1 MDKSKKGDVRVAFE
15 TANMKR
21 SSMLGA
27 LAVAGA
33 AAGARPA
40 LAADACLVGP
50 PAHVEGPR
58 VYANYDQV
66 ELDAAYDQNVYA
78 PLQAQIQARRSANSK
93 LVLARLGDPL
103 TVSYGPTEV
112 ERLDI
117 HRAKRRGAPVF
128 VFIHGGAWRAGT
140 AREYAVYAEPFVTAG
155 ATLVLPDFPP
165 VTKVGGN
172 LNVMADCVR
181 RAIAWAYINATSY
194 GGDPKRFF
202 VGGHSS
208 GGHLCGV
215 AVTSD
220 WSSFHVPPDFIK
232 GAVLMSGMYDL
243 VPVSLSSRREYVTFD
258 PATIDTLSSQRH
270 IDRLRTPITV
280 TYGTSETPEFQRQN
294 REFAAA
300 VKAAGKP
307 VQLIEAASYN
317 HFEMEESLGNPYGPN
332 GRASLALVA
341 G

>member
-1 MDKSKKGDVRVAFE
+1 M
-15 TANMKR
+15 MKR

-40 LAADACLVGP
+40 LAADSCQIGP
-50 PAHVEGPR
+50 PAHVAGPR

-66 ELDAAYDQNVYA
+66 ELDAAYDQNAYA
-78 PLQAQIQARRSANSK
+78 PLNAQIQARRTANSK
-93 LVLARLGDPL
+93 LVLARLGEPT
-103 TVSYGPTEV
+103 TVAYGPADV
-112 ERLDI
+112 EKLDI

-128 VFIHGGAWRAGT
+128 VFVHGGAWRAGS
-140 AREYAVYAEPFVTAG
+140 AREYAVYAEPFLAAG
-155 ATLVLPDFPP
+155 ATLVLPDFSA

-172 LNVMADCVR
+172 LNVMADQVR
-181 RAIAWAYINATSY
+181 RAIAWAYINAASY
-194 GGDPKRFF
+194 GGDQKRFY

-220 WSSFHVPPDFIK
+220 WSSMRGIPPDFIK

-258 PATIDTLSSQRH
+258 MATIDALSSQRH
-270 IDRLRTPITV
+270 IDRLHAPITV
-280 TYGTSETPEFQRQN
+280 TYGTNETPEFQRQN

-307 VQLIEAASYN
+307 VQLVEAPSYN

-332 GRASLALVA
+332 GRAALALVA
-341 G
+341 S